1 MGQTNREKTAE
12 VTLLGKTDFSDA
24 EKALSLALERDGR
37 LCLPKSAVSKPQLVT
52 QRRRYIVSSARQLF
66 TTAVLI
72 VLIIFGS
79 SGSSAHANV
88 VPSAPSDVVSHPAN
102 LVTTSTACGT
112 DAEVEF
118 IGLTVPT
125 GQVLMI
131 TGFYFSASSTIGS
144 DTVESELYVTNGNN
158 SDRRFVAPLSGIS
171 GASGLYSGLNS
182 FPVPVPSLRGKY
194 THLCWV
200 HITGTLNTSATPW
213 LFGFFAPND

>member
-1 MGQTNREKTAE
+1 
-12 VTLLGKTDFSDA
+12 V
-24 EKALSLALERDGR
+24 SL
-37 LCLPKSAVSKPQLVT
+37 P
-52 QRRRYIVSSARQLF
+52 RRLF
-66 TTAVLI
+66 TSTVLM
-72 VLIIFGS
+72 VLIIFANS
-79 SGSSAHANV
+79 RSPAQANV
-88 VPSAPSDVVSHPAN
+88 VPSAPSNVVSHPAN

-131 TGFYFSASSTIGS
+131 TGFYFSASSTVGS

-171 GASGLYSGLNS
+171 GASGLYSGLNT

-194 THLCWV
+194 THLCWA
-200 HITGTLNTSATPW
+200 HITGLLTRQQL
-213 LFGFFAPND
+213 LGFLAFLRQTIR